1 MAKILIVDDEES
13 MLDVLSEMLTR
24 EGHEVRAASDGDRAL
39 EIARENRL
47 DLIITDIRM
56 KPMSGMTLLKQ
67 VKKIDSDIVV
77 IMMTAFASIET
88 AVEAM
93 KEGAY
98 EYVIKPF
105 KRGEL
110 LLKVKRGLEQKNILV
125 ENRLLKKEIAG
136 RYYYENIIGTSK
148 EMQSIFRLIEK
159 VAPTDSTVIIFGESG
174 TGKELVARAIHY
186 NSHRR
191 DKPFGPINCA
201 ALPETLLESE
211 LFGHVRGS
219 FTGAYA
225 NKEGLFEA
233 ANKGTIFLDEIGA
246 MGAAMQMKLLRV
258 LQEREIKRVGDTAT
272 RKIDVRIIAATNEK
286 LIEKVKSGGFREDLF
301 YRLSVIP
308 VEIPPL
314 RERKE
319 DIPLLVKHFINF
331 QNRKGKTNIKI
342 SDEAL
347 CVMENYHWPGN
358 VRELENVIERAVTLC
373 ENELITLSD
382 FPEKLLEG
390 QPEFIVKDKKLKTI
404 IEDSERKHILKVLK
418 ETNGDKKEAAQIMG
432 ISIPSLYRK
441 LQVLKIE
448 HV

>member
-1 MAKILIVDDEES
+1 MAKILVVDDEES
-13 MLDVLSEMLTR
+13 MLEVLSEMLTR

-39 EIARENRL
+39 EIIRENRL

-88 AVEAM
+88 AVQAM

-110 LLKVKRGLEQKNILV
+110 LLKVKRGLEQKNILD

-136 RYYYENIIGTSK
+136 RYHYENIVGTSK

-159 VAPTDSTVIIFGESG
+159 VAPTDSTILIFGESG

-191 DKPFGPINCA
+191 DKPFGPINCG

-246 MGAAMQMKLLRV
+246 MGPAMQMKLLRV

-286 LIEKVKSGGFREDLF
+286 LIEKVKRGGFREDLF

-319 DIPLLVKHFINF
+319 DIPLLVKHFVNF
-331 QNRKGKTNIKI
+331 QNRRGKTNIGI

-347 CVMENYHWPGN
+347 YVMENHHWPGN

-373 ENELITLSD
+373 ENELITPSD
-382 FPEKLLEG
+382 FPQKLLEG

-404 IEDSERKHILKVLK
+404 MKDSERKHILKVLK
-418 ETNGDKKEAAQIMG
+418 ETNGDKKEAAQILG

>member
-1 MAKILIVDDEES
+1 MAKILVVDDEES
-13 MLDVLSEMLTR
+13 MLEVLSEMLTR

-39 EIARENRL
+39 EIIKENRL

-88 AVEAM
+88 AVQAM

-105 KRGEL
+105 KRGVL
-110 LLKVKRGLEQKNILV
+110 LLKVKRGLEQKNILD

-136 RYYYENIIGTSK
+136 RYHYENIVGTSK

-159 VAPTDSTVIIFGESG
+159 VAPTDSTVLIYGESG

-191 DKPFGPINCA
+191 DKPFGPINCG

-246 MGAAMQMKLLRV
+246 MGPAMQMKLLRV

-319 DIPLLVKHFINF
+319 DIPLLVKHFVNF
-331 QNRKGKTNIKI
+331 QNRKGKTNIRI

-347 CVMENYHWPGN
+347 YVMENYHWPGN

-373 ENELITLSD
+373 ENELITPSD
-382 FPEKLLEG
+382 FPQKLLEG

-404 IEDSERKHILKVLK
+404 VKDSERKHILKVLK
-418 ETNGDKKEAAQIMG
+418 ETNGDKKETAQILG